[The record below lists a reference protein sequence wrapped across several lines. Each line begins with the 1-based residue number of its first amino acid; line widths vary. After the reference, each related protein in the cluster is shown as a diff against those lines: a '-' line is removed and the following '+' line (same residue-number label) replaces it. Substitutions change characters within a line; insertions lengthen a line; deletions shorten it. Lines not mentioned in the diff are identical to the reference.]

1 MGEPRK
7 TNSHSPLEI
16 LPGLYTAIFK
26 EGQLQPREMQGLSS
40 DAIEPGPV
48 YAYKACANAHF
59 FVGTTRILTA
69 IGWCNR

>member
-26 EGQLQPREMQGLSS
+26 EGQPQPRKLQGLS
-40 DAIEPGPV
+40 
-48 YAYKACANAHF
+48 YL
-59 FVGTTRILTA
+59 TRLNGAAFTLTKLA
-69 IGWCNR
+69 LKRIFL